1 MPEENKAFSCSFQT
15 VNILLPVLLPTF
27 CISGPV
33 FFFFFKCLFLA
44 VLSLCCCAQ
53 AFSGCSEWGLL
64 FSCGV
69 QASHCGGFSCCR
81 AHALDTWASVV
92 VAQALSC
99 SSACGIFPDQGS
111 NPCPL
116 HWQADSYPLYH
127 LGSHIPIFI
136 HLLADLLRGSHGQM
150 FIAHHRNAFLY
161 CNPSG
166 SSVHGILQARI
177 LV

>member
-1 MPEENKAFSCSFQT
+1 M
-15 VNILLPVLLPTF
+15 
-27 CISGPV
+27 
-33 FFFFFKCLFLA
+33 
-44 VLSLCCCAQ
+44 LSLCCCAQ
-53 AFSGCSEWGLL
+53 AFSSCSEWGLL

-150 FIAHHRNAFLY
+150 FIAHHRNALLY